1 VHCHAGGQA
10 GSDVSTPPAV
20 IEGLRRFEQLVHA
33 CADRLDL
40 PRPAITVGK
49 SQDCPNASA
58 VGVGTGRMGI
68 KVNPQLAAA
77 GELTQL
83 WFAAHEV
90 GHLRFGVDQPVVALL
105 TGRTAL
111 TSMWAVCVAG
121 MAGGV
126 LAVDGQP
133 GKSLT
138 FLAVFALMMALTA
151 AWFACSRREELAAD
165 QRAVDALA
173 GLGYDPVAVAA
184 HTLLAPRHGPKTL
197 TAADYLVG
205 THPAASTRLQAVQQR
220 ASGGVVRA
228 VTAVRGK
235 PLGWQRWLL
244 GRWVSVRSRR
254 GAVVRWARV

>member
-1 VHCHAGGQA
+1 
-10 GSDVSTPPAV
+10 VSTPPGTV
-20 IEGLRRFEQLVHA
+20 IEGLRRFERLVGA

-40 PRPAITVGK
+40 PRPAITLGK
-49 SQDCPNASA
+49 PQDCPNASA
-58 VGVGTGRMGI
+58 LGVGTGQLGI

-77 GELTQL
+77 DELTQL

-105 TGRTAL
+105 TGRSAL
-111 TSMWAVCVAG
+111 MSMWVVCVAG

-138 FLAVFALMMALTA
+138 FLAVFALMLALTA
-151 AWFACSRREELAAD
+151 GWFACSRREELAAD

-184 HTLLAPRHGPKTL
+184 HTLLAPWHGPKTL

-205 THPAASTRLQAVQQR
+205 THPAASTRLRAVEKR
-220 ASGGVVRA
+220 ASGGDRP
-228 VTAVRGK
+228 GCHS
-235 PLGWQRWLL
+235 RW
-244 GRWVSVRSRR
+244 R
-254 GAVVRWARV
+254 

>member
-1 VHCHAGGQA
+1 
-10 GSDVSTPPAV
+10 VSTPPAG
-20 IEGLRRFEQLVHA
+20 IEGLRRFERLVHA

-49 SQDCPNASA
+49 SRDCPNASA
-58 VGVGTGRMGI
+58 LGVGTGQMGI

-77 GELTQL
+77 DELPRL

-105 TGRTAL
+105 TGRSAL
-111 TSMWAVCVAG
+111 MSMWAVCVAG
-121 MAGGV
+121 MAGCV

-138 FLAVFALMMALTA
+138 FLAVFALMLGLTA

-165 QRAVDALA
+165 RGAVDVLA

-184 HTLLAPRHGPKTL
+184 AHTLLAPWLGPKTL
-197 TAADYLVG
+197 RAADYLVG
-205 THPAASTRLQAVQQR
+205 THPAASTRLQAVQKR
-220 ASGGVVRA
+220 ASGGGRP
-228 VTAVRGK
+228 GCH
-235 PLGWQRWLL
+235 
-244 GRWVSVRSRR
+244 GRWR
-254 GAVVRWARV
+254 

>member
-1 VHCHAGGQA
+1 M
-10 GSDVSTPPAV
+10 STPPAV
-20 IEGLRRFEQLVHA
+20 IEGLRRFGRLVHA

-40 PRPAITVGK
+40 PRPAISVGK

-58 VGVGTGRMGI
+58 LGVGTGQMGI

-77 GELTQL
+77 DELTQL

-90 GHLRFGVDQPVVALL
+90 GHLRFGVDQPVEALL
-105 TGRTAL
+105 TGRSAL
-111 TSMWAVCVAG
+111 MSMWAVCVAG